1 MGKNKK
7 ELDVN
12 ISDADYKSI
21 ADEWKKVDWDRIQR
35 MRFMNADAE
44 IPFEDSLT
52 GKYE

>member
-1 MGKNKK
+1 MKNKNTTNSIEDFRSEWRPSK
-7 ELDVN
+7 GVN
-12 ISDADYKSI
+12 
-21 ADEWKKVDWDRIQR
+21 WDLIQR